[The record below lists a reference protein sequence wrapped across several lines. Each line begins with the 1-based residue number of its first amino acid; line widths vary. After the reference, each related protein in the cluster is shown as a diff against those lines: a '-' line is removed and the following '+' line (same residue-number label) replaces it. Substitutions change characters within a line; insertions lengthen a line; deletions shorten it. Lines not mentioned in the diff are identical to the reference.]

1 MGLLSDKVALV
12 FGAGNPQNM
21 GAEIARR
28 YAAEGA
34 KVIAAGRKDALVA
47 ALAAEIAGEPLCC
60 DITAE
65 SEVVRA
71 ADWIRQHFGA
81 IDILAS
87 AVGVQYHATLSEA
100 TECGIDMLVRAHI
113 HAPIFLMKHIAPLI
127 RQDGAIVMISSVTA
141 ELNSNPPGV
150 GIYAATKAA
159 TNKLLRTAAIEFGA
173 RGIRVNAIAPG
184 LVETPMGKLAR
195 QKMGDEMSKRLLNR
209 TPLGR
214 LATAADIAGAAL
226 FLSGKDCF
234 LTGEVLQVNGGFH
247 LYDAG
252 VVANTL
258 DAA

>member
-71 ADWIRQHFGA
+71 AGWIRQHFGA

-113 HAPIFLMKHIAPLI
+113 HAPIFLMKHITAYPAGWRDRHDLLGHGGAEQQSAGSWNI
-127 RQDGAIVMISSVTA
+127 CRHQGRHEQAAANRRDRVWRTRHPGECYRARPGRDSDGQACSA
-141 ELNSNPPGV
+141 
-150 GIYAATKAA
+150 K
-159 TNKLLRTAAIEFGA
+159 
-173 RGIRVNAIAPG
+173 
-184 LVETPMGKLAR
+184 
-195 QKMGDEMSKRLLNR
+195 
-209 TPLGR
+209 
-214 LATAADIAGAAL
+214 
-226 FLSGKDCF
+226 
-234 LTGEVLQVNGGFH
+234 NG
-247 LYDAG
+247 
-252 VVANTL
+252 
-258 DAA
+258 